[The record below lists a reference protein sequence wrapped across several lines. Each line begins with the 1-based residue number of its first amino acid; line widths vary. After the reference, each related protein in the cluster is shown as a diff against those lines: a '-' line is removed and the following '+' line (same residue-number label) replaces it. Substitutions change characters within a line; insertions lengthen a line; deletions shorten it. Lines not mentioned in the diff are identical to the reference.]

1 MSWATLKERLEPMS
15 PSEAQWEHIAA
26 AHDAYLSSW
35 KTLRDEKIEPFI
47 EDSNGNMG
55 LGMGDPE
62 DASRRLSRGQ
72 AIHRQIAGVDDVMFE
87 AIATTIG
94 ESQKYELDRLQQ
106 WRQRDRARA
115 TSGVLFGLGAPDIEP
130 RDGIQWS
137 ILTDA
142 QRKNVEATLD
152 PWEDRYTT
160 LLEQWSDA
168 NVRAMKIF
176 SESVSELSEAQ
187 SKFDLENPPSPEEM
201 NRLIEVFQEA
211 KQNGQRITSGPME
224 HIQTHILKGL
234 NDLSGEIP
242 ADQRLGM
249 LKDVANL
256 YSVRDR
262 VPRTAKVAR
271 TYDLSDS
278 QTVELNEIVL
288 QWQEDATP
296 LALSLLEAR
305 WKDRDLQRQ
314 HMMTAADGSM
324 EIKLGQP
331 EFGAKARDDWNNRQK
346 ESIDAIMVMIPEE
359 HRKTINGNLAHSMV
373 DPDPPPLTESST
385 SVVMMGSTA
394 DTGDDGGGSVI
405 ISSSVSSTDDPF
417 SGIGG
422 DLKTIPGIPTTTVKG
437 LARDLQLDDSQ
448 TVSLNAIYQTHE
460 DARLGIQQER
470 VAERDKIKEE
480 LAKDMQTGK
489 APNQATMTRLG
500 MMMMQPISVEGL
512 SELDATFFEDVQ
524 SLTDDRETISM
535 WRMARERQLSQRGGG
550 ILSMSLD
557 MIGIPDDRWRVDLLE
572 VIESADLSE
581 SDRLASRALLE
592 NWHTPATRSLLELQ
606 DLQQKVEEG
615 MQAMLGG
622 GDPAD
627 GGAIQIDMAAAMEV
641 EKSQQL
647 VTAKRKKLTDLTQA
661 TIDSILE
668 QVNDRYALQQA
679 WAKGAFPALAGED
692 QFEQLYEN
700 AMSTT
705 DLSDDQRATIAEM
718 RLSHREAWWN
728 DTETIIAVIT
738 TAPPADG
745 ASEEAFVEGQRVRQT
760 VDNKSF
766 ARREAALKRI
776 EKLRK
781 VLTDT
786 QLSSAGGL
794 PDPPKG
800 RKMSLPF

>member
-1 MSWATLKERLEPMS
+1 MSWATLKEQFEPMS

-26 AHDAYLSSW
+26 AHDAYLSGW
-35 KTLRDEKIEPFI
+35 ETLRDEKIEPFI
-47 EDSNGNMG
+47 EDSKGDMG
-55 LGMGDPE
+55 LGIGDPE
-62 DASRRLSRGQ
+62 NTRRRLSQGQ
-72 AIHRQIAGVDDVMFE
+72 AIRRQIAGVDDAMFA

-94 ESQKYELDRLQQ
+94 DSQKYELDRLQQ
-106 WRQRDRARA
+106 RRQRDRARA

-130 RDGIQWS
+130 RDGIRWS
-137 ILTDA
+137 TLNDA
-142 QRKNVEATLD
+142 QRSSVEATLD

-201 NRLIEVFQEA
+201 NRFIEIFQGA

-242 ADQRLGM
+242 VDQRLEM
-249 LKDVANL
+249 LKEVANL

-262 VPRTAKVAR
+262 VPRAAKAAR
-271 TYDLSDS
+271 TYELSDS
-278 QTVELNEIVL
+278 QAVELNEIVL

-314 HMMTAADGSM
+314 QMMTAVDGSM
-324 EIKLGQP
+324 EIKVGQP
-331 EFGAKARDDWNNRQK
+331 EFGAKARGDWDNRQNK
-346 ESIDAIMVMIPEE
+346 SIDAIMGMIPEE

-385 SVVMMGSTA
+385 SVVVMGSTA
-394 DTGDDGGGSVI
+394 DIGDDGGGSVT
-405 ISSSVSSTDDPF
+405 ISASVSSTDDPF

-422 DLKTIPGIPTTTVKG
+422 DLKTIPGIPTTTMKG

-480 LAKDMQTGK
+480 LAKDMQAGK
-489 APNQATMTRLG
+489 TPDQAAMMRLG
-500 MMMMQPISVEGL
+500 MMMMQPISDEGL

-524 SLTDDRETISM
+524 SLTDDRKTVSM

-550 ILSMSLD
+550 MLSMSLD

-581 SDRLASRALLE
+581 PDRLASRAAIE
-592 NWHTPATRSLLELQ
+592 NWHAPATKSLLELQ

-615 MQAMLGG
+615 MQAMLG
-622 GDPAD
+622 DPVD
-627 GGAIQIDMAAAMEV
+627 GGALQVDMVAAMEV
-641 EKSQQL
+641 EKTTQL
-647 VTAKRKKLTDLTQA
+647 VTAKREKLTDLTQA
-661 TIDSILE
+661 TIDSVLE

-679 WAKGAFPALAGED
+679 WTKDAFPALAGED

-738 TAPPADG
+738 AAPPADG
-745 ASEEAFVEGQRVRQT
+745 TSEEAFVEGQRVRQT
-760 VDNKSF
+760 VDTKSF
-766 ARREAALKRI
+766 ARREAALKRA

-786 QLSSAGGL
+786 QLSNAGGL

-800 RKMSLPF
+800 RQMSLPF